1 MAKSQSQE
9 AAQQEG
15 KRWVAK
21 RVQTEK
27 EMPLAGRTAAQGKH
41 VDAAVAPRVALY
53 VPDGHAL
60 HTVLAAALQEPGAQ
74 QVPAP
79 ALL

>member
-1 MAKSQSQE
+1 MAP
-9 AAQQEG
+9 AAHQKPGLQAAHAALLE
-15 KRWVAK
+15 
-21 RVQTEK
+21 
-27 EMPLAGRTAAQGKH
+27 LALGLDVPAAQGKH
-41 VDAAVAPRVALY
+41 VDAAVAPCVALY

-60 HTVLAAALQEPGAQ
+60 HTVLGGALQAPGAQ